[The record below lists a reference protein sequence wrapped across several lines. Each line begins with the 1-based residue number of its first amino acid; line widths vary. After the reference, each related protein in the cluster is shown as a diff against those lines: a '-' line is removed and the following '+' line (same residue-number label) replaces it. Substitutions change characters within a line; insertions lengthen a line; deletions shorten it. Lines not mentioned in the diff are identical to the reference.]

1 MGISFFM
8 QKMINILLY
17 YTLLS
22 FRIVVV
28 VVVENITDNLSF
40 FMKKNDK
47 TVKIHLLIYERCKI

>member
-40 FMKKNDK
+40 FMKENDK